1 MAGTT
6 PLSPNDTETLVAL
19 LSQALNFDDL
29 QAYVYLG
36 TGDRLY
42 DAFVG
47 TGLPKKPTLRK
58 LIEALEEQRI
68 TDRFLRVVY
77 QQRPYQTELRAF
89 IVRLYPAIA
98 AAAPREPIK
107 FTFQKGG
114 EPASGESDG
123 PGLERNVKPHL
134 GTLDAEVWL
143 ARFETIKRQVCR
155 VEADGAALGTGF
167 LVGPSAILT
176 NWHVM
181 REARRRGVAEKVVC
195 RFDYRRLTDGSVDAG
210 SVLKVEAVADERPCS
225 DAELTV
231 TPDTPP
237 PAPDELDYA
246 LLKLD
251 GSVPERGFLKLA
263 DPPPSGSHD
272 PLIIVQHPNGSP
284 LQFALDTDAV
294 IGPVHEGLRLRYR
307 TNTAPGSS
315 GSPCFGMGWDLL
327 ALHHLGDPAAG
338 PATYNQGV
346 PVGLI
351 RASILQRGSGN
362 LLGG

>member
-6 PLSPNDTETLVAL
+6 PLSPNDAETLVGL
-19 LSQALNFDDL
+19 LSQALSFEDL
-29 QAYVYLG
+29 EAYVYLG

-42 DAFVG
+42 DEFVG
-47 TGLPKKPTLRK
+47 RGLPKKPTLRN
-58 LIEALEEQRI
+58 LIEALERQAI

-77 QQRPYQTELRAF
+77 QQRPYQTELRAC
-89 IVRLYPAIA
+89 IVRLYPAITA
-98 AAAPREPIK
+98 AAAREPIK
-107 FTFQKGG
+107 FAFQKGG
-114 EPASGESDG
+114 EPAGGESDG
-123 PGLERNVKPHL
+123 PGLERNVKPAL
-134 GTLDAEVWL
+134 GTFDAEIWL

-155 VEADGAALGTGF
+155 VEADGAPLGTGF

-181 REARRRGVAEKVVC
+181 REARSRGVAERVAC

-210 SVLKVEAVADERPCS
+210 TVLRVEAVADERPCS
-225 DAELTV
+225 DAELTAD
-231 TPDTPP
+231 PDTPP

-246 LLKLD
+246 LLTLA

-263 DPPPSGSHD
+263 EPPPSGPHD

-294 IGPVHEGLRLRYR
+294 IGSVHDGLRLRYQ

-327 ALHHLGDPAAG
+327 ALHHLGDPAMG
-338 PATYNQGV
+338 LATYNQGV

-351 RASILQRGSGN
+351 RASILRRGAGS